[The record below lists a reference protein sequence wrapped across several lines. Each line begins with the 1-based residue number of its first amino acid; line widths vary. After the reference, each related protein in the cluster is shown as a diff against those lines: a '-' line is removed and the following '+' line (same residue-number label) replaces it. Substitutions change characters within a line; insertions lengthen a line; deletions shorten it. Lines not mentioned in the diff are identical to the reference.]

1 MYLFPLLYLDLYVL
15 RFCRCQTSNAVMQ
28 AIVNV
33 NVTREAKL
41 FFAFETLTQ
50 HTSRR
55 VHDDA
60 TAIALSEKKTIVFTV
75 ANLLSLLR
83 FLVRNRLFSP
93 RRTASLGTSDDNFS
107 PSAAKT
113 PTITDTSRTDWAT
126 RPLSLRISD
135 TDTLHSS
142 VQ

>member
-1 MYLFPLLYLDLYVL
+1 MYLFPILYLDLYVL
-15 RFCRCQTSNAVMQ
+15 RFCHRQTSDAVMQ

-83 FLVRNRLFSP
+83 FLVRIVYFHLDERHHWEQVM
-93 RRTASLGTSDDNFS
+93 
-107 PSAAKT
+107 
-113 PTITDTSRTDWAT
+113 ITSRQV
-126 RPLSLRISD
+126 RRR
-135 TDTLHSS
+135 H
-142 VQ
+142 QR